1 MIVSALVV
9 VVIVAIIIILA
20 LGCFC
25 FAVAWYRAEAENL
38 ILRRQRANRAISAT
52 PAGELRR

>member
-1 MIVSALVV
+1 MMIPALLA

-25 FAVAWYRAEAENL
+25 FAMAWSRAEAENDM
-38 ILRRQRANRAISAT
+38 LRRQRIIRAVSAT
-52 PAGELRR
+52 STGELG